1 MAGAQAL
8 VAPALP
14 GWFGKLPGMGDFA
27 HRRLP
32 EAFRE
37 RLDHWLHDGL
47 LRLRDRHADWTDRYL
62 AGPLWFFVLGDG
74 VAGARGWLGVLM
86 PSVDGVGRYFPF
98 VVAAECTTP
107 LQDIDDASAAW
118 QWWRLAAEAALEGLE
133 NDLDAVR
140 FDAALQRLFDTQP
153 DPVSTDDIDTAIAWP
168 ASGQS
173 LWLTDPAADQGLRM
187 NAPGLPTDGR
197 FDALFGFAT
206 DEWVQRVEQHE

>member
-1 MAGAQAL
+1 MTAAAEFL
-8 VAPALP
+8 AASALP

-37 RLDHWLHDGL
+37 RFDHWLHDGL
-47 LRLRDRHADWTDRYL
+47 VRLRERHADWTERYL

-74 VAGARGWLGVLM
+74 VTGARAWLGILM

-98 VVAAECTTP
+98 VVAAECMTP
-107 LQDIDDASAAW
+107 LHDIDDARAAW

-140 FDAALQRLFDTQP
+140 FDATLQRLFDGRENAASNDDP
-153 DPVSTDDIDTAIAWP
+153 DGAIGWP
-168 ASGQS
+168 EPGHS

-187 NAPGLPTDGR
+187 SASGLPSDGR
-197 FDALFGFAT
+197 FEALFGFAT
-206 DEWVQRVEQHE
+206 DEWVQRVEQT